1 MAERT
6 LFIIKPDAVGRNL
19 IGKIIARIEEARF
32 RVRNLKMVRLT
43 EAEAR
48 RFYYVHEGKPFLP
61 ELVQFMS
68 SGNVVPMVLEK
79 ENAVSGLR
87 TLIGATDP
95 KEAAPGTIR
104 ADFATD
110 KGKNAVHA
118 SDSLE
123 SAKFEIDF
131 FFGNER

>member
-1 MAERT
+1 MVEQT

-19 IGKIIARIEEARF
+19 IGKIIVRIEEARF

-48 RFYYVHEGKPFLP
+48 KFYYVHEGKPFLP

-79 ENAVSGLR
+79 ESAVSDLR

-104 ADFATD
+104 ADFALD

-118 SDSLE
+118 SDSSE
-123 SAKFEIDF
+123 SAKFEIEF
-131 FFGNER
+131 FFGNEK